1 MKKILCLLMAVTAI
15 TACFAGC
22 TDGKCDTCE
31 TKDGVKVYTVADQKE
46 KKEFCTK
53 CAARYMADNLVV
65 LKPVED

>member
-31 TKDGVKVYTVADQKE
+31 TVEGVKAYTVADDKNE
-46 KKEFCTK
+46 KEFCAK
-53 CAARYMADNLVV
+53 CAAKYMLEQGVI